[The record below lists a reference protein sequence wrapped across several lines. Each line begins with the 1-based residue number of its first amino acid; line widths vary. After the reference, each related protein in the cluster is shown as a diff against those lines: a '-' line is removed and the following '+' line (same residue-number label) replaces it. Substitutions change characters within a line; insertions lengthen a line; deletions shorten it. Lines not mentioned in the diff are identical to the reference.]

1 MSAEEL
7 TLEEAR
13 AQGLLG
19 GAAKPR
25 KAARARGQAAG
36 PNPGPSRQEH
46 LGRAARRGWVVLE
59 SRDCETYRLGTLDG
73 RWSPWL
79 PYDELTARY
88 GGPRATE

>member
-1 MSAEEL
+1 MPDEL

-19 GAAKPR
+19 GAATPR
-25 KAARARGQAAG
+25 KAPRRARGPLAG

-59 SRDCETYRLGTLDG
+59 SLDCETYRLHTLDG
-73 RWSPWL
+73 QVTPWL
-79 PYDELTARY
+79 PYNDLTARY
-88 GGPRATE
+88 GGPREP